1 MEVTTRA
8 ALALAAVLAAGAV
21 SAQEVAPPPPP
32 RVPTTPPAA
41 PPGSGMAPA
50 PRYADVVH
58 PFELRPGDR
67 IRVWD
72 TAGTLVKE
80 DGTVVGADHEG
91 IAATLDGQVRLLKF
105 DDIKTLHMRR
115 GSGRPWLGALIGFVV
130 GSSLYALRDDESN
143 DPPVDYLILTGT
155 FAAMGAITANYVA
168 RPDWRPVEML
178 ASPTGPQTPKLRPQA
193 RGPSAGLRIALR
205 F

>member
-1 MEVTTRA
+1 MEVTRA

-21 SAQEVAPPPPP
+21 SAQDVAPPPPP

-72 TAGTLVKE
+72 SAGSLVDE
-80 DGTVVGADHEG
+80 DGTVVGADHQG

-105 DDIKTLHMRR
+105 DEIKTLQMRR
-115 GSGRPWLGALIGFVV
+115 GGGKPWLGALVGFVV
-130 GSSLYALRDDESN
+130 GSSLYALRDDSSSQPEL
-143 DPPVDYLILTGT
+143 DYLILTGT
-155 FAAMGAITANYVA
+155 FTALGAVSANYML
-168 RPDWRPVEML
+168 RPDWRPVEMS
-178 ASPTGPQTPKLRPQA
+178 AAPTGPQTPKLRPEA
-193 RGPSAGLRIALR
+193 RGPSAGLRLAVR